1 VVSAR
6 PYASYSG
13 KVTPS
18 ASLRAVVRVFV
29 ASALLLTGC
38 TASEPEPA
46 ASPTPSPSVS
56 ATLKPQ
62 ELTAAER
69 AQQLSAL
76 APDRFQASYRLTT
89 RQNLPDA
96 KVLMRV
102 LGERFRLDLTRG
114 RTTAVLAYGR
124 RGVVSCRIRQPK
136 TKNDR
141 VERTCFLV
149 ARTPRQLPPLFDP
162 GIQRLFRTTTLALA
176 RGGKQV
182 TVRRD
187 GTWKAPHGLGVAE
200 CFAVRG
206 ERVRRGTY
214 CYLAEPGPN
223 IGLLARAVFPS
234 GTLELRDV
242 SGSLRKGA
250 FRPPV
255 RPTPL
260 PTG

>member
-1 VVSAR
+1 MVSACAH
-6 PYASYSG
+6 ASYSG

-18 ASLRAVVRVFV
+18 ASLRAVVGAVV

-38 TASEPEPA
+38 TTSEPKPA
-46 ASPTPSPSVS
+46 ATPMPSPSVS
-56 ATLKPQ
+56 ATVKLQ

-76 APDRFQASYRLTT
+76 APDGFKASYRLTT
-89 RQNLPDA
+89 RRNLPDA

-102 LGERFRLDLTRG
+102 LGERFRLDLTHG

-124 RGVVSCRIRQPK
+124 RGVVSCRIREPK
-136 TKNDR
+136 SDKDR

-149 ARTPRQLPPLFDP
+149 AKTPRRLPALFDP
-162 GIQRLFRTTTLALA
+162 GIQRLFRTTTLALS

-206 ERVRRGTY
+206 ERVERGSY

-223 IGLLARAVFPS
+223 IGLLARAAFPS

-242 SGSLRKGA
+242 SHSLRKGA

-260 PTG
+260 PTS

>member
-1 VVSAR
+1 
-6 PYASYSG
+6 
-13 KVTPS
+13 VTP
-18 ASLRAVVRVFV
+18 
-29 ASALLLTGC
+29 
-38 TASEPEPA
+38 
-46 ASPTPSPSVS
+46 
-56 ATLKPQ
+56 KPV

-76 APDRFQASYRLTT
+76 APDRFKASYRLTT
-89 RQNLPDA
+89 RGNLPDA

-102 LGERFRLDLTRG
+102 LGERFRLDLTHG
-114 RTTAVLAYGR
+114 RTTAVLVYGR
-124 RGVVSCRIRQPK
+124 RGIVSCRIRQPASK
-136 TKNDR
+136 EDR
-141 VERTCFLV
+141 IERVCFLV
-149 ARTPRQLPPLFDP
+149 AETPRQLPALFDP
-162 GIQRLFRTTTLALA
+162 GIQRLFRPTTLALS

-182 TVRRD
+182 MVRRD
-187 GTWKAPHGLGVAE
+187 GTWKAPHRLGEAE

-206 ERVRRGTY
+206 ERVERGRY

-242 SGSLRKGA
+242 SSALRSGA

>member
-1 VVSAR
+1 
-6 PYASYSG
+6 
-13 KVTPS
+13 VTPS
-18 ASLRAVVRVFV
+18 ATLRAVAGVLT

-38 TASEPEPA
+38 TSSEPEPA

-56 ATLKPQ
+56 ATSTPR

-76 APDRFQASYRLTT
+76 APDGFKASYRLATG
-89 RQNLPDA
+89 RNLPDA

-102 LGERFRLDLTRG
+102 LGERFRLDVTRG

-124 RGVVSCRIRQPK
+124 RGVVSCRIREPK

-141 VERTCFLV
+141 VERACFLV
-149 ARTPRQLPPLFDP
+149 AKTPRQLPALFDP
-162 GIQRLFRTTTLALA
+162 GIQRLFRTTTLALS

-182 TVRRD
+182 TVRRE

-206 ERVRRGTY
+206 ERVERGTY
-214 CYLAEPGPN
+214 CYLTEPGPN

-242 SGSLRKGA
+242 SRALRKGA